1 MGALA
6 MMNLQGGNENDVET
20 YVYVAKDCNDTD
32 TGESMPSQ
40 PDWPV
45 PQWPGD
51 GNALPKGNSKCTIYC
66 PRV

>member
-45 PQWPGD
+45 PQ
-51 GNALPKGNSKCTIYC
+51 
-66 PRV
+66 